1 MANQSYFSKLPKKQ
15 LVLISEQ
22 LIDKKFNTQ
31 VYNSYSYDKSY
42 ITLENVAGYFSLNVS
57 DEDVEFFGKFIDIN
71 DGILSQI
78 FETKDKSLYDQ
89 LIIPVAKEYKVEYS
103 VWGSCTYTENYE
115 TTWTSYDK
123 DWVTDSMRHARD
135 EGNWDTYEGKEVD
148 TSYDNYD
155 MNDYEFDEVTEV
167 DEVNESIK
175 KNTIIESL
183 DKKTLLELR
192 GLIDK
197 KLRSL

>member
-22 LIDKKFNTQ
+22 LIDKNFDTG
-31 VYNSYSYDKSY
+31 VYNSSSYDKSY
-42 ITLENVAGYFSLNVS
+42 TTLENVAGYFSLNVS

-71 DGILSQI
+71 DGILSRI

-103 VWGSCTYTENYE
+103 VWGSCTYVEYYE
-115 TTWTSYDK
+115 TTWSSYDK

-135 EGNWDTYEGKEVD
+135 DGNWDLYYGKEVD
-148 TSYDNYD
+148 TTYDNNE
-155 MNDYEFDEVTEV
+155 MSDYEFDEVTEV

>member
-22 LIDKKFNTQ
+22 LIDKNFDTG
-31 VYNSYSYDKSY
+31 VYNSSSYDKSY
-42 ITLENVAGYFSLNVS
+42 TTLENVAGYFSLNVS

-71 DGILSQI
+71 DGILSRI

-103 VWGSCTYTENYE
+103 VWGSCTYVEYYE
-115 TTWTSYDK
+115 TTWSSYDK

-135 EGNWDTYEGKEVD
+135 DGNWDIHYGKQVD
-148 TSYDNYD
+148 TTYDNWE